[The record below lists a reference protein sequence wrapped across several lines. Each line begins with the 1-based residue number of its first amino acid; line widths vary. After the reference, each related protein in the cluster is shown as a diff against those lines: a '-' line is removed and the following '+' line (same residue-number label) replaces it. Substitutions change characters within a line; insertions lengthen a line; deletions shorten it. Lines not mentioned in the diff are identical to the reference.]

1 MGVAV
6 ESMDKVDSLYPF
18 VLTEDQE
25 ALRKEIRQFAARE
38 IAPHVMEWDEK
49 SEFPAAVVKKLGQMG
64 LLGVIFPPEYGGA
77 GMGYVDYVLAIEEL
91 SAVDGSVGI
100 IVAAHNSL
108 GTNHI
113 FLAGDEA
120 QKRKYVSK
128 LASGE
133 WLGA

>member
-6 ESMDKVDSLYPF
+6 EMTEGLYPF

-38 IAPHVMEWDEK
+38 IAPHVSEWDEK

-91 SAVDGSVGI
+91 
-100 IVAAHNSL
+100 
-108 GTNHI
+108 
-113 FLAGDEA
+113 
-120 QKRKYVSK
+120 
-128 LASGE
+128 
-133 WLGA
+133 